1 MLQLQHLTFF
11 DKIFLRGVNMTNL
24 FANITE
30 KNQEKLLRILEGQ
43 TLNFKKNCQVLTT
56 VKWENI
62 IGFIISGY
70 MQIIRVDYNGVRTI
84 IEELE
89 ENSVFGTTLS
99 SLNNS
104 EYEIITKEDTKIIV
118 IDYNSIITEEGSKYS
133 YYTQFMKNILEIYT
147 EKIKNKNERIEIL
160 TKKTIRDK
168 LLEYFKIISKRNGSK
183 IIYLMMSFSELADY
197 LAVDRSAMSRE
208 LKNLM
213 EEGFIKKDGK
223 KITLLY

>member
-11 DKIFLRGVNMTNL
+11 DKIFSRGVNMTNL

-62 IGFIISGY
+62 IGFVISGY
-70 MQIIRVDYNGVRTI
+70 MQIIRVDYNGNRTI

-104 EYEIITKEDTKIIV
+104 EYEIITKRRYK
-118 IDYNSIITEEGSKYS
+118 NSS
-133 YYTQFMKNILEIYT
+133 N
-147 EKIKNKNERIEIL
+147 
-160 TKKTIRDK
+160 
-168 LLEYFKIISKRNGSK
+168 
-183 IIYLMMSFSELADY
+183 
-197 LAVDRSAMSRE
+197 
-208 LKNLM
+208 
-213 EEGFIKKDGK
+213 
-223 KITLLY
+223 